1 VSTMSLGDIIRIDDR
16 TVLVIGQELDVDQGQ
31 PDVANTLLHRVGRSL
46 FMIDTGVTERFRAA
60 LSSAVDEVGEWTEL
74 IVLTTHGHP
83 DHVGNNDLPDELAE
97 ARGARVQHFV
107 PARDVAQMRDP
118 QGYWT
123 TSFDRLVGVVPLPAP
138 PNLVAWKITSLF
150 RPYRP
155 FGQTTRTF
163 EQLPLERLNLGSATT
178 SGWTFADG
186 AVHVI
191 RTQGHCAGHVVVY
204 LRDSRLIHM
213 GDETNGP
220 CGVMHDADQVK
231 LQTAFALA
239 RQLAD
244 QGLVTTMTDAHGTTV
259 RDTTTARAELE
270 TLFDHAL
277 AVEAAAVA
285 ATNKHGSIDAAT
297 YAADHATRLADI
309 GFTGANSNPM
319 FRAMAAVNAASE
331 LGVDTNRSWS
341 PPDVTV
347 VEASALRTVCRAL
360 AGSPSLVPWLY
371 DAARSR
377 TRARLHRRIS

>member
-1 VSTMSLGDIIRIDDR
+1 MSLGDTIRIDGR
-16 TVLVIGQELDVDQGQ
+16 TVLVIGQELDVNRGQ
-31 PDVANTLLHRVGRSL
+31 PDVANTLLHRVGDSL
-46 FMIDTGVTERFRAA
+46 FMIDTGVTEHFRAA
-60 LSSAVDEVGEWTEL
+60 LSRAVNEVGEWTDL

-83 DHVGNNDLPDELAE
+83 DHVANNDLPDELAQ

-118 QGYWT
+118 QAYWT
-123 TSFDRLVGVVPLPAP
+123 TSFDRLIGVAPLPAP
-138 PNLVAWKITSLF
+138 PNLVAWKIMSLF

-163 EQLPLERLNLGSATT
+163 EQLPLERISLGSATM

-186 AVHVI
+186 AVQVI

-204 LRDSRLIHM
+204 LRDSRLIDM

-220 CGVMHDADQVK
+220 CGIMHDADQVK

-239 RQLAD
+239 HQLVD
-244 QGLVTTMTDAHGTTV
+244 QQLITMMTDAHGTTV
-259 RDTTTARAELE
+259 RDAVTARAELD

-277 AVEAAAVA
+277 TVEAAALA
-285 ATNKHGSIDAAT
+285 STNKQGSIDAAT
-297 YAADHATRLADI
+297 YAADHAEMLA
-309 GFTGANSNPM
+309 GFGISGANSNPI
-319 FRAMAAVNAASE
+319 FSAMTAINAASE
-331 LGVDTNRSWS
+331 LGVDTKRSWS

-347 VEASALRTVCRAL
+347 LTASAARTVRRAV
-360 AGSPSLVPWLY
+360 AGSPSIIPWLH

-377 TRARLHRRIS
+377 ARARIHRHTS